1 MPQPRDL
8 TGSIYK
14 SKKLKSTASVQKTEP
29 KGAALFKTEPGSRRL
44 RFSTFSFSV
53 GLLIVIAIL
62 GQFALMTLFRWV

>member
-14 SKKLKSTASVQKTEP
+14 SKKLKSTQSVRKMPVQTRSP
-29 KGAALFKTEPGSRRL
+29 FKPEPGLRRI

-53 GLLIVIAIL
+53 ALMICIAVL
-62 GQFALMTLFRWV
+62 GQFALMSLFSWF